1 MPAKKQYNYFILLII
16 SFFLCSLTVSGC
28 SSTGSVSVG
37 GKVGRSFVRLDR
49 KQYVPLKV
57 VCDQYDL
64 SWDWDGF
71 SKIIT
76 VKNLKLNAKLFA
88 GSELILFNNEV
99 FDLKSQ
105 VKVHKGQILV
115 PESFLRLFA
124 KEKLLLQLKR
134 KSAFSIRKIVIDAG
148 HGGKDP
154 GAIGKNGIQEK
165 DIVLDIALRLK
176 NELTKQGIDVI
187 LTRDTDI
194 FHPLKKRSEIANKEK
209 ADFFISI
216 HANAF
221 HASSVNGFEA
231 FYLSTGYDDF
241 SKAVQIR
248 ENAVIKFEE
257 DADYEYSS
265 DLNATLWDMILS
277 ENRIESIEMANSISD
292 ELKRTLKLNTRY
304 IRGAKFH
311 VLKGAN
317 MPAVLLEM
325 GYLTNK
331 NEAAQLDN
339 AYYRQ
344 MLAEAVT
351 VGIVRYK
358 RLFELSDGF
367 SK

>member
-1 MPAKKQYNYFILLII
+1 MLVKKQYNYCILLII
-16 SFFLCSLTVSGC
+16 SLFLCGLTASGC
-28 SSTGSVSVG
+28 SRTGSVSVDRRMS
-37 GKVGRSFVRLDR
+37 RSFVRLDR
-49 KQYVPLKV
+49 KQYVPLIV
-57 VCDQYDL
+57 VCKQYDL
-64 SWDWDGF
+64 SWHWDGF

-76 VKNLKLNAKLFA
+76 VKNLKSNAKLFP
-88 GSELILFNNEV
+88 GSGLILFNNEV
-99 FDLKSQ
+99 FDLKSR
-105 VKVHKGQILV
+105 VRIHRGQIMV
-115 PESFLRLFA
+115 PQSFLRLFTK
-124 KEKLLLQLKR
+124 KEPPLKLRR
-134 KSAFSIRKIVIDAG
+134 KSVFSIRKIVIDAG

-154 GAIGKNGIQEK
+154 GAIGKKGIQEK
-165 DIVLDIALRLK
+165 DIALDISLRLK
-176 NELTKQGIDVI
+176 KELTKQGIDVI

-209 ADFFISI
+209 ADFFISV
-216 HANAF
+216 HANAA
-221 HASSVNGFEA
+221 HTSSANGFEA
-231 FYLSTGYDDF
+231 FYLSTDYDDF

-257 DADYEYSS
+257 NAGYEYSD

-292 ELKRTLKLNTRY
+292 ELKRALKLNTRY
-304 IRGAKFH
+304 IRGARFR

-331 NEAAQLDN
+331 NEAMRLNN

-344 MLAEAVT
+344 MLAEAVAT
-351 VGIVRYK
+351 GIIRYK
-358 RLFELSDGF
+358 KLFESSDGF